1 MERRYDVFASVNARN
16 IKSYNEFA
24 KEYNA
29 DKDESEQ
36 KRFYHIM
43 LLF

>member
-1 MERRYDVFASVNARN
+1 MMFFASVNARN

-36 KRFYHIM
+36 KRDFIISCYY
-43 LLF
+43 FR